1 MGFYKNK
8 YFIEVKEQVQFF
20 FLTNDF
26 LLFFRLVPTYRDY
39 KDYRD
44 YRGDENYKSK
54 SRSYNYWKKY
64 YSYE

>member
-1 MGFYKNK
+1 MLYICFYKTQK
-8 YFIEVKEQVQFF
+8 FIIVHELIRHFF
-20 FLTNDF
+20 N
-26 LLFFRLVPTYRDY
+26 LFFRLVPTYRDY